1 MGSFSKTTNQSMKK
15 VLTFLAPLLL
25 IGAAIQLTSHFM
37 KGAGGKLE
45 IGKTYELWLQE
56 AEVGPVGRNGEKWD
70 FDGSAPDL
78 KGIMSWQD
86 QIVLKTV
93 EASDG
98 LIARWGETAVNAAQA
113 LKGEA
118 DSHSLQRVGRFRME
132 NEGAIEV
139 VILDGDLGATEFAG
153 GFRIPLS
160 SLRLGINRVN
170 GSGTLRSL
178 AFKVS
183 SSEAGGD
190 AEASSEEWKLTV
202 GVQELNELPVA
213 MRNRSEQSL
222 DEAGKA
228 LNRLAEGLSNELIK
242 QGEVLGEEIEKG
254 VNEII
259 REIETK

>member
-1 MGSFSKTTNQSMKK
+1 MCSFSKTTNQFMKK

-37 KGAGGKLE
+37 TGTGRKLE
-45 IGKTYELWLQE
+45 LGKTYEVWLQE
-56 AEVGPVGRNGEKWD
+56 AEVSPIDRNGEQWD
-70 FDGSAPDL
+70 ADGSAPDL
-78 KGIMSWQD
+78 RGMMSWQD

-132 NEGAIEV
+132 NAGAIEV

-160 SLRLGINRVN
+160 SLRLGSNRVH
-170 GSGTLRSL
+170 GIGALKAIAFRVSESDPAGKGEESG
-178 AFKVS
+178 
-183 SSEAGGD
+183 
-190 AEASSEEWKLTV
+190 EEWKLTE
-202 GVQELNELPVA
+202 GVQDLNELPVA
-213 MRNRSEQSL
+213 MRNGSEQSL